1 MKKNLIYINLALL
14 CFASLAFADSETG
27 GYAGAHLKIPVE
39 ARPAAMGGAYIAIA
53 DDIAGQLYNPAGISG
68 VRQKVF
74 ASSYRAMGLDR
85 SIGFVSFLLPTK
97 KESALGLSW
106 QFVGSGSVE
115 VRNTSGVNMGTSIS
129 SNEHI
134 FALTFAKQFS
144 PIISLGTKL
153 NYYIKG
159 GSTAADEYRS
169 LYDINATSIGI
180 NLGAL
185 FCIDSLFEYGSM
197 EEQIINDIKVGVTFN
212 NLAARYIWGASEVS
226 SLVAAPED
234 KFPVIYGGGLSFK
247 TFQRNL
253 LMSVDLEKVEKRP
266 IIVRLGGEFNYNDQF
281 ALRAGLNDGVL
292 TAGLGYQFKFGAR
305 NILIFNY
312 AFSNE
317 RIGEGNDHLFGFQI
331 KF

>member
-14 CFASLAFADSETG
+14 YFASLAVAASESG
-27 GYAGAHLKIPVE
+27 GYAGAHLKISVE
-39 ARPAAMGGAYIAIA
+39 ARPAAMGGAYIAIS
-53 DDIAGQLYNPAGISG
+53 DDAAGQLYNPAGVSA

-85 SIGFVSFLLPTK
+85 SIGFISFLLPTK

-106 QFVGSGSVE
+106 QFVGSGSVD

-134 FALTFAKQFS
+134 FSLTFAKQFS
-144 PIISLGTKL
+144 PFVGLGTKL
-153 NYYIKG
+153 NYYMKG
-159 GSTAADEYRS
+159 GSSAADEHRS

-180 NLGAL
+180 NLGTL
-185 FCIDSLFEYGSM
+185 FYIDSLFEYGSM
-197 EEQIINDIKVGVTFN
+197 EGQLFTDIKLGLAFN

-226 SLVAAPED
+226 DLLAAPED
-234 KFPVIYGGGLSFK
+234 KFPIIYGGGLSFR
-247 TFQRNL
+247 TLQRKL
-253 LMSVDLEKVEKRP
+253 LMAVDLEKVEKRP
-266 IIVRLGGEFNYNDQF
+266 IIAKFGGEFSYNDQF
-281 ALRAGLNDGVL
+281 ALRAGLNDGVI
-292 TAGLGYQFKFGAR
+292 TAGLGYQFKAGIK

-312 AFSNE
+312 AFSGE
-317 RIGEGNDHLFGFQI
+317 RVGEGNDHLFGFHF